1 MLPVLER
8 LLYRS
13 KRVLV
18 TRVLVLTPTRELAA
32 QIHEQTQKMAKHTD
46 IRSVLVVGGLSLQ
59 IQEAALRAR
68 PDIIIGTPGRMIDH
82 IRNTHSVH
90 VDDLE
95 ILVSGERESGG
106 KNIERKGWRRGKE
119 KRKGGGEES
128 KKREEGERNAEENV

>member
-32 QIHEQTQKMAKHTD
+32 QIHDQTQKMAKHTD
-46 IRSVLVVGGLSLQ
+46 IKSCLIVGGMSIQ
-59 IQEAALRAR
+59 VQEAALRAK
-68 PDIIIGTPGRMIDH
+68 PDILVATPGRMIDH

-95 ILVSGERESGG
+95 ILVSSC
-106 KNIERKGWRRGKE
+106 
-119 KRKGGGEES
+119 
-128 KKREEGERNAEENV
+128 V